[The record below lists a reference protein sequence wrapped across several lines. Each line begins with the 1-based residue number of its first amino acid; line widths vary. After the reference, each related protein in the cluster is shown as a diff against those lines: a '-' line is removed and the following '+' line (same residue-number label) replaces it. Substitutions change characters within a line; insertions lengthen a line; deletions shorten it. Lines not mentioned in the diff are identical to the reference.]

1 MPIGQT
7 IVTDRD
13 LSLAAAVRETSLRL
27 TAHDDHKV
35 GAFAC
40 LGAQCFV

>member
-1 MPIGQT
+1 MAIARM
-7 IVTDRD
+7 IVRSD
-13 LSLAAAVRETSLRL
+13 LSLAAAVRETSLWL
-27 TAHDDHKV
+27 TAHEDHKV